1 MENHQELDPYQTPRA
16 GIEHSDKGTVVY
28 NDSGVFST
36 SGRIGRLRYL
46 AYGIAIALGLL
57 AVVMLLAG
65 LLAAVLGEETGAIVG
80 MGLGALVSV
89 VMLIFNIILGVRRL
103 HDLNMSGWMWLINLI
118 PFISIF
124 FALYMVF
131 APGKEGVN
139 DYGNPPAPNPL
150 WVKIAAW
157 GSLLIVPA
165 IAVLTAT
172 IALPAY
178 QGYIEKAKAA
188 QEAVQTMDA
197 VESQEEMDARLEQ
210 WSSGEGIS
218 DGSDASDSS
227 GEMSDADLDEL
238 LRELE
243 AEGVGATADGVSQ
256 GGVVTEAAPVSEAVP
271 AAGEVAGEMS
281 QEEID
286 RKMEALLK
294 ELEAAR
300 EEVQQGQQK
309 SPQKSQ

>member
-1 MENHQELDPYQTPRA
+1 MENHQELDPYQTPRV

-46 AYGIAIALGLL
+46 AYGIAIGLGLL

-65 LLAAVLGEETGAIVG
+65 LLAAILNEDTDVFVG
-80 MGLGALVSV
+80 VVGLGLAVLVYV
-89 VMLIFNIILGVRRL
+89 VILVFNIILGVRRL
-103 HDLNMSGWMWLINLI
+103 HDLNMSGWMLLIYLI
-118 PFISIF
+118 PVVNIF

-139 DYGNPPAPNPL
+139 DYGNPPAPNPV
-150 WVKIAAW
+150 WVNIVGW
-157 GSLLIVPA
+157 GSVLVIPA
-165 IAVLTAT
+165 IGV
-172 IALPAY
+172 PAY

-294 ELEAAR
+294 ELGAAR

-309 SPQKSQ
+309 SQ

>member
-65 LLAAVLGEETGAIVG
+65 LLAAVLGEETGAVVG

-89 VMLIFNIILGVRRL
+89 VILIFNIILGVRRL

-178 QGYIEKAKAA
+178 QGYVEKAKAA

-210 WSSGEGIS
+210 WSSEPAVS
-218 DGSDASDSS
+218 DGSGS
-227 GEMSDADLDEL
+227 GEEMSDADLDEL
-238 LRELE
+238 LRELS
-243 AEGVGATADGVSQ
+243 AEGAGATADGVSQ

-309 SPQKSQ
+309 SQ